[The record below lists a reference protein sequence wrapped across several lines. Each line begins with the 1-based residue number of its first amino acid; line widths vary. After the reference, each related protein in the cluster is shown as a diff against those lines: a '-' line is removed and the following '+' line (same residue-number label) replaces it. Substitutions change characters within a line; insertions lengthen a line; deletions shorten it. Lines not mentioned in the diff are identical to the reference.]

1 VRPDSVH
8 LLEQD
13 GNAQAEGEVTLCTWL
28 GSVVEHVVR
37 LGPDTTILT
46 RGPALGR
53 DAVRR
58 RTPGT
63 RVALAWEPD
72 EERLFDAG
80 GNAVT
85 ASVTLKETNHA

>member
-1 VRPDSVH
+1 M
-8 LLEQD
+8 
-13 GNAQAEGEVTLCTWL
+13 CTWL

-37 LGPDTTILT
+37 LGPETTVLT

-58 RTPGT
+58 HTPGT
-63 RVALAWEPD
+63 RVALAWEQD
-72 EERLFDAG
+72 EERLFDG
-80 GNAVT
+80 DGNALT